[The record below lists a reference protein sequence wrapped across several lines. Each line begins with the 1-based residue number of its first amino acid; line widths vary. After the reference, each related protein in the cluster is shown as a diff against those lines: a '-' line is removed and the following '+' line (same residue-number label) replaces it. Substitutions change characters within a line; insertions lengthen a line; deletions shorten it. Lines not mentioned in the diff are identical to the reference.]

1 MLHLVGNYNVL
12 EEFKE
17 EKRGGIIRVS
27 LHRRSK
33 DFLGVYRGRGMGKE
47 ETGRAWGGG
56 DRNRPVPLKTSL
68 HSTTQSSSEMILQQ
82 NN

>member
-17 EKRGGIIRVS
+17 EGKRGGIIRAS

-33 DFLGVYRGRGMGKE
+33 VFLGVYRGRGMGKE
-47 ETGRAWGGG
+47 ETGRARGGG
-56 DRNRPVPLKTSL
+56 VGTGLY
-68 HSTTQSSSEMILQQ
+68 H
-82 NN
+82 